1 MGAALERLENR
12 KTGNELKIAVCSN
25 MNMGVIR
32 LLMAKLHSL
41 YTNMQIIGPYPV
53 YDTERMI
60 GEKPAMILTTT
71 SSNLFRDIKIPT
83 ITISPVL
90 EVGDVIAINNNIG
103 KLKRD
108 AVVYG
113 ISDGIEQ
120 YFDKDLYFP
129 QLEINSREEAIEFL
143 CEKVVK
149 KGYASE
155 ELFANTLERE
165 KIASTIFANQI
176 AMPHPMRVCA
186 YKTVVAVASLKKAV
200 SWGTLNA
207 KLIFLLVVR
216 GGDMKYM
223 NSFFDLTSKLVWDK
237 KKVKKLV
244 DIGKFDEFIS
254 ELL

>member
-1 MGAALERLENR
+1 MR
-12 KTGNELKIAVCSN
+12 
-25 MNMGVIR
+25 
-32 LLMAKLHSL
+32 
-41 YTNMQIIGPYPV
+41 
-53 YDTERMI
+53 
-60 GEKPAMILTTT
+60 
-71 SSNLFRDIKIPT
+71 
-83 ITISPVL
+83 
-90 EVGDVIAINNNIG
+90 
-103 KLKRD
+103 
-108 AVVYG
+108 
-113 ISDGIEQ
+113 
-120 YFDKDLYFP
+120 
-129 QLEINSREEAIEFL
+129 
-143 CEKVVK
+143 KVVK